1 MRQNTFQGRY
11 ATPLGEAFGNLTSQI
26 FKPKGNAWDRD
37 TALARAGYLDSQADL
52 NYANIERDNR
62 KLNIGEDA
70 SKMFGKAITDAYAPR
85 EQEPPDEQSVGQVLY
100 RPPSQ
105 QQVIQSIGDVM
116 GQYARLDPKGIGS
129 NINNIFGTIGMNAAN
144 PTDAETMRSAMTLN
158 KGVPI
163 EANQA
168 VSPEGQVLAR
178 NHLQEIEDVKFKI
191 AQQQAAASRYG
202 SDATVKVQQLRGE
215 ALIDKAKLDLSA
227 TLEAGMDA
235 NASKEEIN
243 KLIQNT
249 IIKVAGDNNA
259 TKTEIAAMQEEGKRL
274 IAQLGVEKAMYVS
287 DNILTGNENTNAA
300 SLTERALINEGA
312 VDLEGVKGTNTLAQG
327 EQSGANA
334 VTLQGAKGKDALALG
349 KLSGANALGLDQQR
363 FKNRVKNQGIL
374 QGYNL
379 DAQKLVNQGIVEAA
393 IAKIKPKKQ
402 LTFKDT
408 NDVKNAVLDVLGIP
422 DSVDDDPNGLQAQA
436 IKLAAAIF
444 SQGNISGPE
453 AAAKAV
459 KQLEI
464 EVNPPKF
471 GIGGFDLNKRQIPK
485 PPVKQ
490 TNNPPVSPISIKKL
504 N

>member
-62 KLNIGEDA
+62 KIDIGENA
-70 SKMFGKAITDAYAPR
+70 STMFGQAITDAYAPR

-100 RPPSQ
+100 APPSQ

-116 GQYARLDPKGIGS
+116 GQYARLDPTGIGP
-129 NINNIFGTIGMNAAN
+129 NINNIFGTIGMNAPN

-163 EANQA
+163 KANQA
-168 VSPEGQVLAR
+168 VSPEGQVLAQ
-178 NHLQEIEDVKFKI
+178 NHLQEIENVKYKI
-191 AQQQAAASRYG
+191 AQEQAAAKNYK
-202 SDATVKVQQLRGE
+202 SDATVKVEQLRGE
-215 ALIDKAKLDLSA
+215 ALFKKAKLDLSA
-227 TLEAGMDA
+227 TLQAGMNS

-243 KLIQNT
+243 KLVQNT
-249 IIKVAGDNNA
+249 IIKVAKENNA
-259 TKTEIAAMQEEGKRL
+259 TKTEIAAIQEEGKRL
-274 IAQLGVEKAMYVS
+274 IAQLGTEEAMYVS
-287 DNILTGNENTNAA
+287 DNLLTGKRDTNAA
-300 SLTERALINEGA
+300 SLTKQSLLNEGNLN
-312 VDLEGVKGTNTLAQG
+312 LEEVRGT
-327 EQSGANA
+327 
-334 VTLQGAKGKDALALG
+334 
-349 KLSGANALGLDQQR
+349 NALGLDQQQN
-363 FKNRVKNQGIL
+363 KNRVENQDIL

-379 DAQKLVNQGIVEAA
+379 DTQKLVNQGIVDAA
-393 IAKIKPKKQ
+393 IAKIKPKKL

-408 NDVKNAVLDVLGIP
+408 KDVKNAVLDVLGIP

-464 EVNPPKF
+464 EVDPPNA
-471 GIGGFDLNKRQIPK
+471 INAGGFDLFQTKKTTLPK
-485 PPVKQ
+485 PKI
-490 TNNPPVSPISIKKL
+490 TIKKL
-504 N
+504 NR

>member
-52 NYANIERDNR
+52 NYANIERDDR
-62 KLNIGEDA
+62 KVGIGENA
-70 SKMFGKAITDAYAPR
+70 AQMFGQAITKAYAPR

-100 RPPSQ
+100 APPSQ

-116 GQYARLDPKGIGS
+116 GQYARLDPTGIGP
-129 NINNIFGTIGMNAAN
+129 NINNIFGTMGMNAAN

-158 KGVPI
+158 NGVPI

-168 VSPEGQVLAR
+168 VSPEGQVLAQ
-178 NHLQEIEDVKFKI
+178 NHLQEIENVKYKI
-191 AQQQAAASRYG
+191 AQAQAAANNYR
-202 SDATVKVQQLRGE
+202 SDATVKVEQLRGE
-215 ALIDKAKLDLSA
+215 ALFKKAKLDLSA
-227 TLEAGMDA
+227 TLQAGMNS

-243 KLIQNT
+243 ELVQNT
-249 IIKVAGDNNA
+249 IIKVAKENNA
-259 TKTEIAAMQEEGKRL
+259 TKTEIAAIQEEGKRL
-274 IAQLGVEKAMYVS
+274 IAQLGTEEAMYVS
-287 DNILTGNENTNAA
+287 NNLLTGKRETNAA
-300 SLTERALINEGA
+300 SLTEQSLINDGNLNLEGA
-312 VDLEGVKGTNTLAQG
+312 RGTNARNLQKLVGTNALGLETVKGTN
-327 EQSGANA
+327 
-334 VTLQGAKGKDALALG
+334 ALG
-349 KLSGANALGLDQQR
+349 LETVKGTNALGLDQQQN
-363 FKNRVKNQGIL
+363 KNRVENQDIL

-379 DAQKLVNQGIVEAA
+379 DTQKLVNKGIVDAA
-393 IAKIKPKKQ
+393 IAKIKPKKL

-408 NDVKNAVLDVLGIP
+408 KDVKNAVLDVLGIP

-464 EVNPPKF
+464 KVDPPNA
-471 GIGGFDLNKRQIPK
+471 INAGGYDLNKRQTPK
-485 PPVKQ
+485 
-490 TNNPPVSPISIKKL
+490 PPVSPITIKKL
-504 N
+504 KTG

>member
-37 TALARAGYLDSQADL
+37 TALARAEYLDSQADV
-52 NYANIERDNR
+52 NYANIERDDR
-62 KLNIGEDA
+62 KVGIGENA
-70 SKMFGKAITDAYAPR
+70 AQMFGQAITKAYAPR

-100 RPPSQ
+100 APPSQ

-116 GQYARLDPKGIGS
+116 GQYARLDPTGIGP
-129 NINNIFGTIGMNAAN
+129 NINNIFGTMGMNAAN

-158 KGVPI
+158 NGVPI

-168 VSPEGQVLAR
+168 VSPEGQVLAQ
-178 NHLQEIEDVKFKI
+178 NHLQEIENVKYKI
-191 AQQQAAASRYG
+191 AQAQAAANNYR
-202 SDATVKVQQLRGE
+202 SDATVKVEQLRGE
-215 ALIDKAKLDLSA
+215 ALFKKAKLDLSA
-227 TLEAGMDA
+227 TLQAGMNS

-243 KLIQNT
+243 ELVQNT
-249 IIKVAGDNNA
+249 IIKVAKENNA
-259 TKTEIAAMQEEGKRL
+259 TKTEIAAIQEEGKRL
-274 IAQLGVEKAMYVS
+274 IAQLGTEEAMYVS
-287 DNILTGNENTNAA
+287 DNLLTGKRDTNAA
-300 SLTERALINEGA
+300 SLTKQSLLNEGNLN
-312 VDLEGVKGTNTLAQG
+312 LEEVRGT
-327 EQSGANA
+327 
-334 VTLQGAKGKDALALG
+334 
-349 KLSGANALGLDQQR
+349 NALGLDQQQN
-363 FKNRVKNQGIL
+363 KNRVENQDIL

-379 DAQKLVNQGIVEAA
+379 DTQKLVNKGIVDAA
-393 IAKIKPKKQ
+393 IAKIKPKKL

-408 NDVKNAVLDVLGIP
+408 KDVKNAVLDVLGIP

-464 EVNPPKF
+464 EVDPPNA
-471 GIGGFDLNKRQIPK
+471 INAGGYDLNKRQTPK
-485 PPVKQ
+485 
-490 TNNPPVSPISIKKL
+490 PPVSPITIKKL
-504 N
+504 KTG

>member
-62 KLNIGEDA
+62 KIDIGENA
-70 SKMFGKAITDAYAPR
+70 STMFGQAITDAYAPR

-100 RPPSQ
+100 APPSQ

-116 GQYARLDPKGIGS
+116 GQYARLDPTGIGP
-129 NINNIFGTIGMNAAN
+129 NINNIFGTIGMNAPN

-163 EANQA
+163 KANQA
-168 VSPEGQVLAR
+168 VSPEGQVLAQ
-178 NHLQEIEDVKFKI
+178 NHLQEIENVKYKI
-191 AQQQAAASRYG
+191 AQEQAAAKNYK
-202 SDATVKVQQLRGE
+202 SDATVKVEQLRGE
-215 ALIDKAKLDLSA
+215 ALFKKAKLDLSA
-227 TLEAGMDA
+227 TLQAGMNS

-243 KLIQNT
+243 KLVQNT
-249 IIKVAGDNNA
+249 IIKVAKENNA
-259 TKTEIAAMQEEGKRL
+259 TKTEIAAIQEEGKRL
-274 IAQLGVEKAMYVS
+274 IAQLGTEEAMYVS
-287 DNILTGNENTNAA
+287 DNLLTGKRDTNAA
-300 SLTERALINEGA
+300 SLTKQSLLNEGNLN
-312 VDLEGVKGTNTLAQG
+312 LEEVRGT
-327 EQSGANA
+327 
-334 VTLQGAKGKDALALG
+334 
-349 KLSGANALGLDQQR
+349 NALGLDQQQN
-363 FKNRVKNQGIL
+363 KNRVENQDIL

-379 DAQKLVNQGIVEAA
+379 DTQKLVNQGIVDAA
-393 IAKIKPKKQ
+393 IAKIKPKKL

-408 NDVKNAVLDVLGIP
+408 KDVKNAVLDVLGIP

-464 EVNPPKF
+464 KVDPPNA
-471 GIGGFDLNKRQIPK
+471 INAGGFDLFQTKKTTLPK
-485 PPVKQ
+485 PKI
-490 TNNPPVSPISIKKL
+490 TIKKL
-504 N
+504 NR

>member
-62 KLNIGEDA
+62 KIDIGENA
-70 SKMFGKAITDAYAPR
+70 STMFGQAITDAYAPR

-100 RPPSQ
+100 APPSQ

-116 GQYARLDPKGIGS
+116 GQYARLDPTGIGP
-129 NINNIFGTIGMNAAN
+129 NINNIFGTIGMNAPN

-168 VSPEGQVLAR
+168 VSPEGQVLAQ
-178 NHLQEIEDVKFKI
+178 NHLQEIENVKYKI
-191 AQQQAAASRYG
+191 AQEQAAAKNYK
-202 SDATVKVQQLRGE
+202 SDATVKVEQLRGE
-215 ALIDKAKLDLSA
+215 ALFKKAKLDLSA
-227 TLEAGMDA
+227 TLQAGMNS

-243 KLIQNT
+243 KLVQNT
-249 IIKVAGDNNA
+249 IIKVAKENNA
-259 TKTEIAAMQEEGKRL
+259 TKTEIAAIQEEGKRL
-274 IAQLGVEKAMYVS
+274 IAQLGTEEAMYVS
-287 DNILTGNENTNAA
+287 DNLLTGKRDTNAA
-300 SLTERALINEGA
+300 SLTKQSLLNEGNLN
-312 VDLEGVKGTNTLAQG
+312 LEEVRGT
-327 EQSGANA
+327 
-334 VTLQGAKGKDALALG
+334 
-349 KLSGANALGLDQQR
+349 NALGLDQQQN
-363 FKNRVKNQGIL
+363 KNRVENQDIL

-379 DAQKLVNQGIVEAA
+379 DTQKLVNQGIVDAA
-393 IAKIKPKKQ
+393 IAKIKPKKL

-408 NDVKNAVLDVLGIP
+408 KDVKNAVLDVLGIP

-464 EVNPPKF
+464 KVDPPNA
-471 GIGGFDLNKRQIPK
+471 INAGGFDLFQTKKTTLPK
-485 PPVKQ
+485 PKI
-490 TNNPPVSPISIKKL
+490 TIKKL
-504 N
+504 NR

>member
-62 KLNIGEDA
+62 KIDIGENA
-70 SKMFGKAITDAYAPR
+70 STMFGQAITDAYAPR

-100 RPPSQ
+100 APPSQ

-116 GQYARLDPKGIGS
+116 GQYARLDPTGIGP
-129 NINNIFGTIGMNAAN
+129 NINNIFGTIGMNAPN

-163 EANQA
+163 KANQA
-168 VSPEGQVLAR
+168 VSPEGQVLAQ
-178 NHLQEIEDVKFKI
+178 NHLQEIENVKYKI
-191 AQQQAAASRYG
+191 AQEQAAAKNYK
-202 SDATVKVQQLRGE
+202 SDATVKVEQLRGE
-215 ALIDKAKLDLSA
+215 ALFKKAKLDLSA
-227 TLEAGMDA
+227 TLQAGMNS

-243 KLIQNT
+243 KLVQNT
-249 IIKVAGDNNA
+249 IIKVAKENNA
-259 TKTEIAAMQEEGKRL
+259 TKTEIAAIQEEGKRL
-274 IAQLGVEKAMYVS
+274 IAQLGTEEAMYVS
-287 DNILTGNENTNAA
+287 DNLLTGKRDTNAA
-300 SLTERALINEGA
+300 SLTKQSLLNEGNLN
-312 VDLEGVKGTNTLAQG
+312 LEEVRGT
-327 EQSGANA
+327 
-334 VTLQGAKGKDALALG
+334 
-349 KLSGANALGLDQQR
+349 NALGLDQQQN
-363 FKNRVKNQGIL
+363 KNRVENQDIL

-379 DAQKLVNQGIVEAA
+379 DTQKLVNKGIVDAA
-393 IAKIKPKKQ
+393 IAKIKPKKL

-408 NDVKNAVLDVLGIP
+408 KDVKNAVLDVLGIP

-464 EVNPPKF
+464 KVDPPNA
-471 GIGGFDLNKRQIPK
+471 INAGGFDLFQTKKTTLPK
-485 PPVKQ
+485 PKI
-490 TNNPPVSPISIKKL
+490 TIKKL
-504 N
+504 NR